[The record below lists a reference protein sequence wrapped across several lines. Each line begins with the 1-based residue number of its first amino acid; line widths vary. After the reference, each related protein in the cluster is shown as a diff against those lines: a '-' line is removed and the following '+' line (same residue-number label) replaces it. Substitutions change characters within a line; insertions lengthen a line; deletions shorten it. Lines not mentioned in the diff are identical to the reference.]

1 LESIAANNY
10 IQKIKIS
17 KYLEKYLKQL
27 KRQDNKIVYQS
38 IQEVLDGNYLALE
51 KRVTND
57 YIN

>member
-1 LESIAANNY
+1 MESIAANNY